1 LTVRPWGMATAV
13 GSLPFLD
20 VEEAVDFVFAR
31 LPEIPHWPQLPQRSG
46 LEGLIRQYSSPLL
59 AFGLVEEREG
69 SLRFVEDRDD
79 WGERLTA
86 YYEAAFRETPPAAG
100 SLESAA
106 AEEEWEQDRRFALP
120 REVAPGFHAYVHRVK
135 SRQRSEIKFL
145 KGQVTGPLTMGL
157 QITDSQGR
165 PSFYSPELREVM
177 LEALALQAL
186 WQVREMQKC
195 GYPVIIFFDDP
206 SLYSYGQSTTVGIS
220 GEAITASYAYLAA
233 RVKEAGALVGMHA
246 CAGVEWSLVMK
257 TGLDIINADVYNY
270 FPSLLLAAADLDDFL
285 KRGGTLAWGLIP
297 TGSAVEGETAAG
309 LWEIFKDCCKKLAA
323 RGVDAALLQK
333 QWLLTP
339 TCGSGSVSP
348 AQAGMS
354 YALLEE
360 MLKEPRP

>member
-1 LTVRPWGMATAV
+1 MTVKPWGMATAI

-20 VEEAVDFVFAR
+20 VEEAVDFVFAK

-59 AFGLVEEREG
+59 AFGLMEDREG

-79 WGERLTA
+79 WGERLTG
-86 YYEAAFRETPPAAG
+86 YYEAALREAPPDAG
-100 SLESAA
+100 GLEAA
-106 AEEEWEQDRRFALP
+106 AEEEDKRFALP
-120 REVAPGFHAYVHRVK
+120 RDVAPGFHAYVHRAK
-135 SRQRSEIKFL
+135 CRRGGEIKFL

-177 LEALALQAL
+177 LEALVLQAL

-195 GYPVIIFFDDP
+195 GCPAIIFFDEP

-233 RVKEAGALVGMHA
+233 RVQEAGALVGMHA

-270 FPSLLLAAADLDDFL
+270 FPSLLLAAEDLDDFL

-297 TGSAVEGETAAG
+297 TGSDVERETAAG
-309 LWEIFKDCCKKLAA
+309 LWGIFRDCCKKLAA

-354 YALLEE
+354 YALLQD
-360 MLKEPRP
+360 MLKDARL

>member
-1 LTVRPWGMATAV
+1 MTVKPWGMATAI

-20 VEEAVDFVFAR
+20 VEEAVDFVFER

-79 WGERLTA
+79 WGERLTG
-86 YYEAAFRETPPAAG
+86 YYEAAFGETPPAAG
-100 SLESAA
+100 SLDLTA
-106 AEEEWEQDRRFALP
+106 AEEEEEDGRFALS
-120 REVAPGFHAYVHRVK
+120 REVAPGFHAFVHRAK
-135 SRQRSEIKFL
+135 SRRREEIKFL

-165 PSFYSPELREVM
+165 PSFYSQELREVM

-195 GYPVIIFFDDP
+195 GCPAIIFFDDP

-220 GEAITASYAYLAA
+220 GEAITASYEYLAA

-257 TGLDIINADVYNY
+257 TGLDIINADVYQY
-270 FPSLLLAAADLDDFL
+270 FPSLLLASTDLDEFL
-285 KRGGTLAWGLIP
+285 KRGGTLAFGLVP
-297 TGSAVEGETAAG
+297 TGGEAESKTAAG
-309 LWEIFKDCCKKLAA
+309 LWQIFRDCCKKLAA
-323 RGVDAALLQK
+323 RGVDAALLQR

-348 AQAGMS
+348 KEARMS
-354 YALLEE
+354 YALLQG
-360 MLKEPRP
+360 MLDEARP